1 MVVDDERAAG
11 EAVRA
16 GRDVVLITAGG
27 TPGPAASGP
36 GRLAVMIGD
45 RRDPAVVAAAQEMDA
60 ELFGTVTSRPALPPS
75 PA

>member
-1 MVVDDERAAG
+1 MVVDDEQAAG

-16 GRDVVLITAGG
+16 GRDVVLITAG
-27 TPGPAASGP
+27 PDPARSGP

-60 ELFGTVTSRPALPPS
+60 ELFGPVTSRPALPPS